1 MENTIVSVEWLH
13 EHLEDLDLIILDA
26 SQKSNKA
33 NMESSGKNFQIANAR
48 PFDLEKDF
56 SDPTHKFPHMLPS
69 PRQFEAACRKLGI
82 NKSSKIVVYDNMGIY
97 FSPRVW
103 WMFKAMGHSAIS
115 VLDGGLPA
123 WKDKGYRIEPVQDY
137 HEKQGN
143 FKANFIAENVK
154 DYTFIADNLILQRAI
169 VIDARAANRFN
180 GLDPEPREGLRSGH
194 IPGSLNIP
202 FKEVLLNGQYKSK
215 EELTKIFAR
224 IGSEDKTL
232 VFSCGSGVTACVV
245 LLASELILKNAKAVY
260 DGSWAEW
267 GYYSENITD

>member
-13 EHLEDLDLIILDA
+13 KNLEEVDLIVLDA

-48 PFDLEKDF
+48 PVNLEKDF

-69 PRQFEAACRKLGI
+69 PLHFEAACRKLGI
-82 NKSSKIVVYDNMGIY
+82 NKSSKIVVYDNLGIY

-123 WKDKGYRIEPVQDY
+123 WKNKGYPVEPVQNAY
-137 HEKQGN
+137 GKQGN
-143 FKANFIAENVK
+143 FKATFIAEKVK
-154 DYTFIADNLILQRAI
+154 DYTFITDNLTLQQAI

-202 FKEVLLNGQYKSK
+202 FQEVLLNGQYKTK
-215 EELTKIFAR
+215 EELTKIFAPV
-224 IGSEDKTL
+224 GTDNKTL
-232 VFSCGSGVTACVV
+232 VFSCGSGVTACIV

-267 GYYSENITD
+267 GYYDKNIAD